1 MNEREKAVRVT
12 VSSPRTRA
20 RRTGRSYPVSQEIEE
35 QSPLGQVYVRT
46 LMRSQLRL
54 GLGVV
59 LTIAVVLGAV
69 PVLFAFVPYMRAA
82 HVFGIGLPWL
92 ILGVLV
98 YPVVLLIGWSYVRCA
113 ERTERTFIDLVER
126 S

>member
-1 MNEREKAVRVT
+1 MNEQDKMARVA

-20 RRTGRSYPVSQEIEE
+20 PRTGRSYPVGREIDE
-35 QSPLGQVYVRT
+35 QSQLGQVYIRT

-54 GLGVV
+54 GLSVV
-59 LTIAVVLGAV
+59 VTIAVLLGAV
-69 PVLFAFVPYMRAA
+69 PALFAFVPYMRAV
-82 HVFGIGLPWL
+82 HVLGVGLPWL

-98 YPVVLLIGWSYVRCA
+98 YPVVLLIGWYYVRRA
-113 ERTERTFIDLVER
+113 ERSEQTFIDLVER

>member
-1 MNEREKAVRVT
+1 MKERDKSARVT

-20 RRTGRSYPVSQEIEE
+20 PRTGRSYPVSQEIDE
-35 QSPLGQVYVRT
+35 QSQLGQVYIRT

-54 GLGVV
+54 GLSVV
-59 LTIAVVLGAV
+59 VAIVVALGAV
-69 PVLFAFVPYMRAA
+69 PALFAFVPYVRTV
-82 HVFGIGLPWL
+82 HVLGVGLPWL

-98 YPVVLLIGWSYVRCA
+98 YPVVLLIGWYYVRRA
-113 ERTERTFIDLVER
+113 ERSEQAFIDLVER